1 MNPRASWEPENI
13 SRISLRAQ
21 VHSKRRKGKKGKEMG
36 ERSQEERCRV
46 GRRKQKMPGHSE
58 ECGQSNV
65 CRYSQP
71 TAPREKQ
78 IPRMLKER
86 STKGMEQ
93 LGSATMPQ

>member
-1 MNPRASWEPENI
+1 
-13 SRISLRAQ
+13 
-21 VHSKRRKGKKGKEMG
+21 MG

-65 CRYSQP
+65 CKYSQP

-78 IPRMLKER
+78 TPRMLKER
-86 STKGMEQ
+86 STKGIEQLGMEQLGMEQ
-93 LGSATMPQ
+93 LGSATTPQ